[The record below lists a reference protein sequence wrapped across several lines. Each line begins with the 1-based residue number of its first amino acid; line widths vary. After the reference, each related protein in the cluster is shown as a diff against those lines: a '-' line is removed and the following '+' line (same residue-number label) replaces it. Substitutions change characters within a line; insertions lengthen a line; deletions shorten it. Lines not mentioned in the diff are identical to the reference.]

1 MLDVEWLNKEM
12 EGVCKLQISAGY
24 DISEVMKLL
33 MINVSQNSP
42 IVHNS
47 T

>member
-1 MLDVEWLNKEM
+1 MG
-12 EGVCKLQISAGY
+12 GVCKLQISAGH

-33 MINVSQNSP
+33 IINVSQNSP

-47 T
+47 SK